1 MALNFPPPNQSP
13 YYDSISGLK
22 YIYNTAIGA
31 WETAIQPPAVILDT
45 APDINIDGFLWWDS
59 DASDP
64 SAGRL
69 KVRYNNAWIDATPA
83 PDTSASVQISATAPA
98 DPAAGDLWWSDVN
111 GRLYVYYTDV
121 DSSQWV
127 DASPETIKD
136 NGGGGGDGTSVTVSV
151 VAPSTTTEGDLW
163 FNSSNGNLYVRYI
176 DPDSGTGLWITTTGG
191 SAAPSGLNS
200 FVGSGALTV
209 AGTLKDPTISIRDS
223 SITQTGVVKLANAA
237 EAIAGTS
244 TTVALSPSILKN
256 NISSYLT
263 ASSSTVA
270 GIVELATNAEVA
282 TGTDT
287 TKAVTPAGLV
297 ASLPSLG
304 LSNPVGTVIEFAKTT
319 APTGY
324 VKCDGALV
332 SRTTYANL
340 FAVVGTTFGG
350 GDGATTF
357 ALPTLAHT
365 NSLLIYCIKS

>member
-31 WETAIQPPAVILDT
+31 WETAIQPPAIVLDT
-45 APDINIDGFLWWDS
+45 APDINIDGFLWWDN
-59 DASDP
+59 DANDP
-64 SAGRL
+64 TAGRL
-69 KVRYNNAWIDATPA
+69 KVRYDGQWVDASPV
-83 PDTSASVQISATAPA
+83 PDTTASVDISATVPA
-98 DPAAGDLWWSDVN
+98 NPLVGDLWWSDVD
-111 GRLYVYYTDV
+111 GRLYIYYADV

-127 DASPETIKD
+127 DASPETKK
-136 NGGGGGDGTSVTVSV
+136 NAGGEGGGGTSVTVST
-151 VAPSTTTEGDLW
+151 VAPSSTSEGDLW
-163 FNSSNGNLYVRYI
+163 FNSTNGNLYVRYI
-176 DPDSGTGLWITTTGG
+176 DPDSGNGLWVTTIGG
-191 SAAPSGLNS
+191 ASSPSGLNS
-200 FVGSGALTV
+200 FLGSGAITV
-209 AGTLKDPTISIRDS
+209 AGTLTDPTISIRS
-223 SITQTGVVKLANAA
+223 ASLTQTGVVKLANAT
-237 EAIAGTS
+237 EAIAATS

-282 TGTDT
+282 SGTDT

-304 LSNPVGTVIEFAKTT
+304 LSNPVGTVIEFAKTI

-357 ALPTLAHT
+357 ALPTLPHT